1 MVQKLLREHVRA
13 NNGKFCGLLVRHQ
26 FASLFLREE
35 QERKVYEIRSHPLH
49 FLKEGEKIALISTGG
64 HVRQVV
70 GILEFLGNVKIK
82 NSSFDKYYN
91 LHRISLEDF
100 QAVSANWANQEFCF
114 AWHFELTM
122 AFESPVSI
130 PMVKGPEVWHYFSLG
145 LREPLHEDR
154 RLIFIFFKYLG
165 ILSPLEINGSISFS
179 KDESGETTSPL
190 DSPCDFRTPPMK
202 RKLSFESAL
211 STAQSAVR
219 KVRLPDEC
227 TTERSGSSSS
237 QSLGLVPPTSMIPL
251 DVFEDGS
258 ATGLYLQE
266 YEWNGLLK
274 GGKTMLRSFKTREEK
289 TLVVLR
295 KSAAHYVVGA
305 LEIEEVVYLSNGIS
319 HELVNRV
326 RDMYPSSHLNAL
338 RAAKSAYEWRIKSVS
353 RFEPAGV
360 LTHHG
365 TKFKNRTFN
374 ITPSMVQL
382 DGGQQGPERQCLKE
396 TAKFFFNLMD
406 GDRQRSLCFLF
417 KAIDQRTIRV
427 GSTCSGSDI
436 CITVLQKT
444 VDFMNAV
451 QVASRE

>member
-13 NNGKFCGLLVRHQ
+13 SNGKFCGLLVRHQ

-49 FLKEGEKIALISTGG
+49 FLKEGEKIALIGTGG
-64 HVRQVV
+64 NVRKVV

-91 LHRISLEDF
+91 LHRISREDF

-114 AWHFELTM
+114 AWHFELTV
-122 AFESPVSI
+122 AFESPVPI
-130 PMVKGPEVWHYFSLG
+130 PMVKGPEVWHYFNLG
-145 LREPLHEDR
+145 LHEPLHEDR
-154 RLIFIFFKYLG
+154 RLIFIFLKYLG

-179 KDESGETTSPL
+179 KDVSGENTSPSA
-190 DSPCDFRTPPMK
+190 SPCDFRTPPMK
-202 RKLSFESAL
+202 RKLSFEDAL
-211 STAQSAVR
+211 SSAVR
-219 KVRLPDEC
+219 KRLPDEC
-227 TTERSGSSSS
+227 TTERSGSNSS
-237 QSLGLVPPTSMIPL
+237 QSLGLVPQTSMMPL
-251 DVFEDGS
+251 AVFEDGS

-266 YEWNGLLK
+266 YEWNVLLQ
-274 GGKTMLRSFKTREEK
+274 GGKILLRSFKTREEK

-295 KSAAHYVVGA
+295 KSTAHYVVGA
-305 LEIEEVVYLSNGIS
+305 LEIENVVHLAGGIS
-319 HELVNRV
+319 HDLIQRV
-326 RDMYPSSHLNAL
+326 RDMYPPSHLNAL
-338 RAAKSAYEWRIKSVS
+338 RSAKTAYEWCIKSVS
-353 RFEPAGV
+353 RFDPAGV
-360 LTHHG
+360 LKSHG

-374 ITPSMVQL
+374 ITPSMVQP
-382 DGGQQGPERQCLKE
+382 DGAQQGPERQCLKE

-406 GDRQRSLCFLF
+406 GEHQRSLCFLF
-417 KAIDQRTIRV
+417 KAIDQRTLRV

-444 VDFMNAV
+444 VDFMNAL